1 MKPAKTFSE
10 TMGGP
15 IVIVIDALDESGMAA
30 LRQLL
35 LLLAG
40 KLDDESLIT
49 KLRNSGVLFD
59 DIE

>member
-1 MKPAKTFSE
+1 MEPAKTFSE
-10 TMGGP
+10 TMAGP
-15 IVIVIDALDESGMAA
+15 IMIVIDALDESGMAA

-40 KLDDESLIT
+40 KMDDESLIT
-49 KLRNSGVLFD
+49 KLRDSGVLFD